1 MSRLLTNTENSLYH
15 QYLQTVTALERLE
28 EKATFTPLNEFEKE
42 QLTQLEINLKRIK
55 TKLILK
61 GIAVES

>member
-1 MSRLLTNTENSLYH
+1 MQLT
-15 QYLQTVTALERLE
+15 
-28 EKATFTPLNEFEKE
+28 EKTKFTPLNEFEKE

-61 GIAVES
+61 GVEV